1 MNTKPLIRSATIGLA
16 LAALAAP
23 AAGAQ
28 QDLRNADQV
37 SPAAT
42 EEQDLR
48 NADQVSPAATEG
60 QDLRNADQVSPAAT
74 EEQDLSN
81 TDQAVSATEP
91 QDLRSPDAI
100 DAGAGRDPSPDVV
113 YVAAPSHVPA
123 DGLDWADA
131 GIGAG
136 GLLGLGLIAL
146 GGTLV
151 VIRHRHPTSVR

>member
-1 MNTKPLIRSATIGLA
+1 MNTKRLTRSTVTGLA
-16 LAALAAP
+16 LAALVAP

-37 SPAAT
+37 APAVT
-42 EEQDLR
+42 ESQDLR
-48 NADQVSPAATEG
+48 NADQVAPAAIEQ
-60 QDLRNADQVSPAAT
+60 QDLRG
-74 EEQDLSN
+74 
-81 TDQAVSATEP
+81 
-91 QDLRSPDAI
+91 PDAI
-100 DAGAGRDPSPDVV
+100 DAAARNVSPEVV
-113 YVAAPSHVPA
+113 YVKVPSPVPA

-151 VIRHRHPTSVR
+151 VVRRRHVTSVPSRR

>member
-1 MNTKPLIRSATIGLA
+1 MNTKRLTRSTTIGLA

-37 SPAAT
+37 TPADSGQQ
-42 EEQDLR
+42 QDLR
-48 NADQVSPAATEG
+48 NADQVAPAAI
-60 QDLRNADQVSPAAT
+60 
-74 EEQDLSN
+74 EQ
-81 TDQAVSATEP
+81 

-113 YVAAPSHVPA
+113 YVEVPSPAPA
-123 DGLDWADA
+123 EGLDWADA

-151 VIRHRHPTSVR
+151 VVRHRHETSVR

>member
-1 MNTKPLIRSATIGLA
+1 MNTKRLTRSTTIGLA

-23 AAGAQ
+23 TAGAQ

-37 SPAAT
+37 TPADIGQQ
-42 EEQDLR
+42 QDLR
-48 NADQVSPAATEG
+48 NADQVAPAPIEQ
-60 QDLRNADQVSPAAT
+60 QDLRG
-74 EEQDLSN
+74 
-81 TDQAVSATEP
+81 
-91 QDLRSPDAI
+91 PDAI
-100 DAGAGRDPSPDVV
+100 DSASGRDPSPDVV
-113 YVAAPSHVPA
+113 YVSVPSSAPA

-151 VIRHRHPTSVR
+151 VVRHRHPTSAR

>member
-1 MNTKPLIRSATIGLA
+1 MNTKRLTRSTTIGLA

-37 SPAAT
+37 TPAGSEQQDFRNPDQVAPAQARA
-42 EEQDLR
+42 QDLR
-48 NADQVSPAATEG
+48 G
-60 QDLRNADQVSPAAT
+60 
-74 EEQDLSN
+74 
-81 TDQAVSATEP
+81 
-91 QDLRSPDAI
+91 PDAI
-100 DAGAGRDPSPDVV
+100 DAGAGRGPSPDVV
-113 YVAAPSHVPA
+113 FVDAPSSAP

-151 VIRHRHPTSVR
+151 VVRRRHAASVPSRR

>member
-1 MNTKPLIRSATIGLA
+1 MNTRRLTRSTTIGLA

-37 SPAAT
+37 APAGS
-42 EEQDLR
+42 ERQDLR
-48 NADQVSPAATEG
+48 NADQVAPAEVG
-60 QDLRNADQVSPAAT
+60 SQDLRG
-74 EEQDLSN
+74 
-81 TDQAVSATEP
+81 
-91 QDLRSPDAI
+91 PDAI
-100 DAGAGRDPSPDVV
+100 DAGAGRSPSADVV
-113 YVAAPSHVPA
+113 FVDASSPAPE
-123 DGLDWADA
+123 DGLDWGDA

-151 VIRHRHPTSVR
+151 VVRRRHATTVPSRR

>member
-1 MNTKPLIRSATIGLA
+1 MNTKRLTRSTTIGLA

-28 QDLRNADQV
+28 QDLRNADQVSPAAIGEQDLRNADQV

-48 NADQVSPAATEG
+48 NADQVSPAATEE
-60 QDLRNADQVSPAAT
+60 QDLRG
-74 EEQDLSN
+74 
-81 TDQAVSATEP
+81 
-91 QDLRSPDAI
+91 PDAI
-100 DAGAGRDPSPDVV
+100 DAAAARGPTPDVV
-113 YVAAPSHVPA
+113 FVDAPVPA
-123 DGLDWADA
+123 PDDGLDWADA

-151 VIRHRHPTSVR
+151 VVRRRHATSVPSRH

>member
-1 MNTKPLIRSATIGLA
+1 MNTKPLIRSTTIGLA

-37 SPAAT
+37 APAVV
-42 EEQDLR
+42 EQQDLR
-48 NADQVSPAATEG
+48 NADQVSPAVVEQ
-60 QDLRNADQVSPAAT
+60 QDLRNADQVAPAAHRAAGPARPRCDRRRRRPRADRRRRLR
-74 EEQDLSN
+74 QGPLP
-81 TDQAVSATEP
+81 AP
-91 QDLRSPDAI
+91 Q
-100 DAGAGRDPSPDVV
+100 
-113 YVAAPSHVPA
+113 

-151 VIRHRHPTSVR
+151 VVRRRHATHLG